1 MMGGDFGGE
10 IDMIQAL
17 ASDPVPADL
26 LSGPSPQNSM
36 RILYHDR
43 HLFGIPARQGKKM
56 SSSELHI
63 PSTHP
68 DPNTPSPPSSSRSPN
83 TCLTGFLTHRHPP
96 DP

>member
-17 ASDPVPADL
+17 ASDSPGGPAIGTV
-26 LSGPSPQNSM
+26 SSNSM

-43 HLFGIPARQGKKM
+43 HLFGIPARQAKKM

-63 PSTHP
+63 PSIHP
-68 DPNTPSPPSSSRSPN
+68 DPNTPSPLPPPVLPILASPVS
-83 TCLTGFLTHRHPP
+83 
-96 DP
+96 